1 MTIYYASKLKL
12 FSGPAKVCNILLII
26 RSVRT
31 ATLFRPNSSSPTGTE
46 DPEHALGHTPGQQY
60 PLDQR
65 ILSAARTS
73 SSSRKIA
80 RAAK

>member
-1 MTIYYASKLKL
+1 MAILCLKVKII
-12 FSGPAKVCNILLII
+12 FRTRMVCNILLII
-26 RSVRT
+26 RSVRI

>member
-1 MTIYYASKLKL
+1 MAILCLKVKII
-12 FSGPAKVCNILLII
+12 FRTMKVCNILLII
-26 RSVRT
+26 RSVRI